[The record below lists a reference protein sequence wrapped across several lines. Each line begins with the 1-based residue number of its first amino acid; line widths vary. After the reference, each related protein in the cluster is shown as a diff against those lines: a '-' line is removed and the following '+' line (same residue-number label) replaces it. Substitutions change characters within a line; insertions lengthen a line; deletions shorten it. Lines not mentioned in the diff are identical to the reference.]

1 MLKERSL
8 SIKSKVN
15 SKLTISKCGGA
26 NLLLKNNKKINNRI
40 IKTENNSNF

>member
-8 SIKSKVN
+8 NINNKAN
-15 SKLTISKCGGA
+15 NKLTISKYGGS
-26 NLLLKNNKKINNRI
+26 NLLLKNNKIFNNRI

>member
-8 SIKSKVN
+8 NINNKVN
-15 SKLTISKCGGA
+15 DMLTTSKYGGS
-26 NLLLKNNKKINNRI
+26 NLLLKNNKKFNNRM

>member
-8 SIKSKVN
+8 NINNKVN
-15 SKLTISKCGGA
+15 NVLTTSKCGGS
-26 NLLLKNNKKINNRI
+26 NLLLKINKIFNNRM